1 MGECSIFLKPHSFL
15 LESAFCQRETSESG
29 HCNRIVFKLLSKA
42 VKAYPIH
49 LNPDKKIYM
58 RFQKCPYSC
67 GHGLSGQ
74 CEFYKAHASP

>member
-29 HCNRIVFKLLSKA
+29 HYNRIVFKLLSKA

-49 LNPDKKIYM
+49 MNPDKKYI
-58 RFQKCPYSC
+58 C
-67 GHGLSGQ
+67 GFKIVRIRVDMARLTLHHNN
-74 CEFYKAHASP
+74 AIN

>member
-1 MGECSIFLKPHSFL
+1 MFLMGECSIFLKPHSFL

-49 LNPDKKIYM
+49 MNPDKKYIYAVSKM
-58 RFQKCPYSC
+58 SVFVWTWP
-67 GHGLSGQ
+67 
-74 CEFYKAHASP
+74 EWPM